1 MGRKPTRERKHFYLC
16 LAGLILSACV
26 TTQPPHETPP
36 RARADALVAEHA
48 LARGDFAEVISESQ
62 QVLASEESRVPSD
75 IALFTLG
82 IVYAHP
88 QNPAKNSVE
97 AMSFFT
103 RLINE
108 HPHSPWSL
116 QARVWLA
123 LLKEQENL
131 AESNTKLQEE
141 NTALDYSN
149 KKLKDEQE
157 SFAQAQ
163 KKLRDENDN
172 LQQVIKKMKQ
182 VDIEIEEKKREKAR

>member
-1 MGRKPTRERKHFYLC
+1 
-16 LAGLILSACV
+16 
-26 TTQPPHETPP
+26 
-36 RARADALVAEHA
+36 VAEHA

-149 KKLKDEQE
+149 KKLKDELE

>member
-1 MGRKPTRERKHFYLC
+1 MGRKPPRERKHVYLC
-16 LAGLILSACV
+16 LAGLIFSACV
-26 TTQPPHETPP
+26 TTQQPHEMPP
-36 RARADALVAEHA
+36 KARADTLVGEQSLAL
-48 LARGDFAEVISESQ
+48 GDFEDVISESQ
-62 QVLASEESRVPSD
+62 RVLSSEESRVPSD
-75 IALFTLG
+75 VALFTLG
-82 IVYAHP
+82 VAYAHP

-97 AMSFFT
+97 AMRFFS

-108 HPHSPWSL
+108 YPHSPWSIH
-116 QARVWLA
+116 ARIWLA
-123 LLKEQENL
+123 LLKEQETL

-141 NTALDYSN
+141 NTALDRFN

-157 SFAQAQ
+157 SSTQAQ